1 MRIQHFFTNFNEF
14 CYILKLVDNKV
25 LRATAVLVGT
35 TIGAGI
41 YALPYAVAKVGFVT
55 GIFYIII
62 IGLLVLLLNLAYGE
76 VILATPG
83 NHQLTGYGKIYFG
96 KRGKLLATGALFIG
110 IYGAMFAYLIKVG
123 EFISLVSN
131 RPHQLL
137 FSLIFYLFAS
147 TIIFFGLKTV
157 SKAEVVLESFVL
169 LFIFFLALVSL
180 PHLQIFN
187 FPAFA
192 RATAGGQFS
201 IFNNANLFF
210 PYGVILFAFTGFSA
224 IPEMKE
230 ILQSQPEKL
239 KKSIFIG
246 TFIPILIYL
255 LFTAVIVGIC
265 GAKTTEDA
273 IGSLFIFMPNWIA
286 RLGAFLGML
295 TMSSS
300 FLALGFVL
308 TEVWHRDFRFP
319 KKEAFLLALLP
330 SLILFLSGLG
340 NFIQVLEY
348 TGAITG
354 GLSGILIILCFL
366 KARKE
371 SQNKPAY
378 QLKIPNIVLLILGI
392 IFLLGIFSPFLGR

>member
-1 MRIQHFFTNFNEF
+1 MLLYT
-14 CYILKLVDNKV
+14 ILKLVNDKT
-25 LRATAVLVGT
+25 LRAIAVLVGT

-41 YALPYAVAKVGFVT
+41 YALPYAVSKVGFAA
-55 GIFYIII
+55 GILYIII
-62 IGLLVLLLNLAYGE
+62 IGLLVLLLNLIYGE

-110 IYGAMFAYLIKVG
+110 LYGAMFAYLIKVG

-131 RPHQLL
+131 QPHQLL
-137 FSLIFYLFAS
+137 FSLIFYFFAA

-157 SKAEVVLESFVL
+157 SKAEVILESLVL
-169 LFIFFLALVSL
+169 LFIFFLALVGL

-187 FPAFA
+187 FQLSPLRSAE
-192 RATAGGQFS
+192 GGLRWGQTL
-201 IFNNANLFF
+201 NTLFF

-378 QLKIPNIVLLILGI
+378 QLKLPKIALLILGI
-392 IFLLGIFSPFLGR
+392 IFLLGIFSPLLSRLG